1 MEKIGN
7 QEKVGRIVSTIKTM
21 GNSGNNDRIILM
33 RVFFTEEPNSGN
45 NGRIYKVCMRL
56 ARLEQLSRYIN
67 ILEMETI
74 KVI

>member
-7 QEKVGRIVSTIKTM
+7 EEKVGKIVSTIKTL

-33 RVFFTEEPNSGN
+33 RVFFTEEPNSGKHT
-45 NGRIYKVCMRL
+45 RIYSVCMRL
-56 ARLEQLSRYIN
+56 ARLEHLCRYIN
-67 ILEMETI
+67 IMEMELI